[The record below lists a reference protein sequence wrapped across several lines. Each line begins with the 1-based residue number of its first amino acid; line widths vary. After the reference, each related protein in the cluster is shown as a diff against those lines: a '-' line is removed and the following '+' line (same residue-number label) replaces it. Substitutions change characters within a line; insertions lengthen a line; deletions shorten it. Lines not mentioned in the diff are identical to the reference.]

1 MKKVLLTLL
10 AMVFLSVGA
19 FAAGITVSG
28 TAERMVQPD
37 LAYIELGVETR
48 GDTAQSAVAQ
58 NAEIMSRVM
67 QQLQAAC
74 IAKEDLATSAF
85 SLSPQYRYPKDEAP
99 VLTGYLASNLLR
111 ITLRGEDLG
120 RIGEV
125 IDITTE
131 AGVNKV
137 QNIIFTVEKS
147 QELELEL
154 LAEAVKNGKKK
165 AQIMAQAAD
174 VKLGKLLDLSN
185 SYASVLPL
193 RMNVREDFAVMKAAA
208 STPIQP
214 GEIKISAQVN
224 LQYDL
229 GN

>member
-37 LAYIELGVETR
+37 LAYIELGVETQ

-85 SLSPQYRYPKDEAP
+85 SLSPQYHYPKGEAP

>member
-85 SLSPQYRYPKDEAP
+85 SLSPQYHYPKGEAP

>member
-10 AMVFLSVGA
+10 VMAFLSVGA

-67 QQLQAAC
+67 QQLQAAS
-74 IAKEDLATSAF
+74 IAKEDLATSNF
-85 SLSPQYRYPKDEAP
+85 SLSPQYHYPKGEAP

-131 AGVNKV
+131 AGINKV
-137 QNIIFTVEKS
+137 QNITFTVEKS

-185 SYASVLPL
+185 SYASILPF
-193 RMNVREDFAVMKAAA
+193 RMNVREDFAVMKTAA